1 MEPDLAVTSKGCTPA
16 TMAWQGSPLDEPL
29 LAPGKDGG
37 EDAASMEA
45 QHLLRRDKGASFSR
59 SCLNLSNVISGT
71 RPPIDVLDSLMNRN
85 AD

>member
-1 MEPDLAVTSKGCTPA
+1 MEPDLAVTSKVCTPA
-16 TMAWQGSPLDEPL
+16 TMAGRDSPLDEPL
-29 LAPGKDGG
+29 LAPGKDGD

-71 RPPIDVLDSLMNRN
+71 RPPIDVLGSPMNRN
-85 AD
+85 TD